1 MRRSKAEIAH
11 IMDEECAKGEEE
23 VSGRGK
29 KGERESLEGL
39 LSQDVMRDGRSQHLA
54 RWPVELNHRPI

>member
-1 MRRSKAEIAH
+1 MRRLEEEIAH
-11 IMDEECAKGEEE
+11 IVDGECAKGEE
-23 VSGRGK
+23 VSIRGK

-54 RWPVELNHRPI
+54 RRPVGHRPI

>member
-1 MRRSKAEIAH
+1 MRRLEEEIAH
-11 IMDEECAKGEEE
+11 IVDGESAKGEEEE

-54 RWPVELNHRPI
+54 RRPVGHRPI

>member
-1 MRRSKAEIAH
+1 MRRLKAEIAH
-11 IMDEECAKGEEE
+11 IVDGKSAKGEEE
-23 VSGRGK
+23 VRGRGK

-54 RWPVELNHRPI
+54 RRPVSHRPI

>member
-1 MRRSKAEIAH
+1 MERAPR
-11 IMDEECAKGEEE
+11 AKGEREE

-39 LSQDVMRDGRSQHLA
+39 SSQDVMRDGRSQRLA
-54 RWPVELNHRPI
+54 RRLVGLKHKPI